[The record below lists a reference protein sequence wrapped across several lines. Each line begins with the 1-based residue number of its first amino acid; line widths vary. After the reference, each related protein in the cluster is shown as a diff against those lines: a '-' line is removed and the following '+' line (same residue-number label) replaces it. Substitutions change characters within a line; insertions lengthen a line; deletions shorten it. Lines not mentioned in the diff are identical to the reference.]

1 VKKAKVIPSELL
13 KPGQKYL
20 TRVELARVLNVSVR
34 KVDSMI
40 AAREIPVLH
49 FGKMVR
55 FRLEDVE
62 RRLNQAMLTESEDY
76 NTPNTPTA

>member
-1 VKKAKVIPSELL
+1 MKKAKVIAKELL

-40 AAREIPVLH
+40 AGREIPVLH

-76 NTPNTPTA
+76 DTPNTPTA